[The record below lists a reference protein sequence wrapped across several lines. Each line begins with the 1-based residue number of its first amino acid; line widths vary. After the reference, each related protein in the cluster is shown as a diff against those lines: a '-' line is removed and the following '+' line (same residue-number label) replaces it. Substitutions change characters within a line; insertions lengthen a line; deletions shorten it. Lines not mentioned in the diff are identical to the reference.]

1 MKSQKGSTFERAI
14 CRTLSLWF
22 SEGESDTIFWRSSGS
37 GAMAKVR
44 SKVGKSTFGQYGD
57 IAAVHPS
64 GLALTQ
70 CCILELKRGYKSW
83 SPLDVLDAKPKG
95 RAIKPA
101 KQKFE
106 EFLEQINEDKRIS
119 GIPYS
124 ALIFQR
130 DFRHIGIAVETPLLM
145 KMRSHCGQW
154 DFSYLRYKVK
164 HDYTFLTLDDFLE
177 WSNPS
182 YFKDTTEL

>member
-95 RAIKPA
+95 RATKPA
-101 KQKFE
+101 KQKM
-106 EFLEQINEDKRIS
+106 LYVPKYKRQNTEV
-119 GIPYS
+119 
-124 ALIFQR
+124 LNF
-130 DFRHIGIAVETPLLM
+130 HILKILKQYM
-145 KMRSHCGQW
+145 K
-154 DFSYLRYKVK
+154 L
-164 HDYTFLTLDDFLE
+164 
-177 WSNPS
+177 
-182 YFKDTTEL
+182 